1 MTPTMRAEM
10 TDNVRRMRAA
20 ELRDPVE
27 NALFAF
33 MSLSASDKLAMV
45 SKFNDIEQGRAH
57 PDQLSYTPAVL
68 P

>member
-20 ELRDPVE
+20 EQRDPVE

-33 MSLSASDKLAMV
+33 MALSTAGRHAMIG
-45 SKFNDIEQGRAH
+45 KFNAIEQGRAH
-57 PDQLSYTPAVL
+57 PDRLDYTPAVL